1 MRTSTFILKQVK
13 KMLKKREVDI
23 ESIDDSDTVRPTAI
37 IIASELGH
45 VDMVRTLM
53 MAKPKHA
60 DVNAETRLGR
70 RAIWWV
76 TWVFKQKCW
85 QTYLFFY
92 ST

>member
-1 MRTSTFILKQVK
+1 
-13 KMLKKREVDI
+13 MLKKREVDV
-23 ESIDDSDTVRPTAI
+23 ESIDDSDPVRPTAI

-76 TWVFKQKCW
+76 T
-85 QTYLFFY
+85 
-92 ST
+92 